1 MRLWHIDLLS
11 KLPRQQL
18 LGQWREC
25 TALIGNGFG
34 KKHKTVDYVF
44 KYSDK
49 RLMKYASQVYDEMIN
64 RGYKPN
70 IECVYNA
77 LIRRYRCDY
86 DTAKELYSNC
96 YNEKNYVEHDDKY
109 MEECIENLKGKGI
122 KIEL

>member
-25 TALIGNGFG
+25 IALIGNGFG

-49 RLMKYASQVYDEMIN
+49 RLMKYTSQVYEEMIN

-70 IECVYNA
+70 IECIYNA

-86 DTAKELYSNC
+86 DTAKEMYLNC
-96 YNEKNYVEHDDKY
+96 NDATTYAEHDDSY
-109 MEECIENLKGKGI
+109 MKESLLNLLGKGI
-122 KIEL
+122 KIAI

>member
-1 MRLWHIDLLS
+1 MRLWHIDLLPLLDS
-11 KLPRQQL
+11 KRICS
-18 LGQWREC
+18 QWREC
-25 TALIGNGFG
+25 VALIGNGFG

-86 DTAKELYSNC
+86 DTAKELYLNC